1 MIAFRDLLTGVELL
15 VADDR
20 KDEYLAAGYKLA
32 AEPIENEPINPP
44 EEPQEVPEE
53 IPEEKT
59 EEIPE
64 EKPKAVKGKTKS
76 SKKK

>member
-1 MIAFRDLLTGVELL
+1 MIAFRDMLTGVELL

-20 KDEYLAAGYKLA
+20 KEEYLAAGYKLA

-44 EEPQEVPEE
+44 EEPEEVPEE
-53 IPEEKT
+53 IPEKV
-59 EEIPE
+59 PE
-64 EKPKAVKGKTKS
+64 EKPKAKRTVKS

>member
-1 MIAFRDLLTGVELL
+1 MIVFRDLLTGVELL

-20 KDEYLAAGYKLA
+20 KEEYLAAGYKLA

-44 EEPQEVPEE
+44 EATKE
-53 IPEEKT
+53 IP

-64 EKPKAVKGKTKS
+64 EKPKAAKKTTKS

>member
-1 MIAFRDLLTGVELL
+1 MIVFRDLLTGVELL

-20 KDEYLAAGYKLA
+20 KEEYLAAGYKLA

-44 EEPQEVPEE
+44 EAPKE
-53 IPEEKT
+53 IP

-64 EKPKAVKGKTKS
+64 EKPKAAKKTTKS